1 MFKVN
6 NEDANGQ
13 FLLLTL
19 NLFHIFSS
27 VSIANFEH
35 MIAGWVGFFR
45 ILFEDQ
51 SVGSNSVVR
60 FEITTGNEIS

>member
-1 MFKVN
+1 
-6 NEDANGQ
+6 
-13 FLLLTL
+13 
-19 NLFHIFSS
+19 
-27 VSIANFEH
+27 
-35 MIAGWVGFFR
+35 MIAGWVGFFM